1 MSNLNEIQMQ
11 IIKELTFKPS
21 SKFSDIKPFKITS
34 DKFSY
39 HLRILQELGLIMKS
53 ESGEYSL
60 TVEGKKFATII
71 DTETKKVEKLPKNS
85 VLLIVRNKDK
95 FVIQRRMKEPYFGFL
110 GFITGK
116 IKFGETLV
124 EAANRELDEECKIKA
139 DFKYQYTFHELTY
152 QKSDNLLLEDKYFYC
167 MIGDYVSGNLNNTE
181 GAENVWMSIEEFRN
195 AEPKY
200 HNEIEI
206 LELYLN
212 NFENLFEKKYFI
224 EKF

>member
-1 MSNLNEIQMQ
+1 MSDLNEIQMQ

-21 SKFSDIKPFKITS
+21 YKFSDIKPYKITS

-39 HLRILQELGLIMKS
+39 HLKALQDLNLIIKS
-53 ESGEYSL
+53 DSGEYSL
-60 TVEGKKFATII
+60 STEGKKFATTI
-71 DTETKKVEKLPKNS
+71 DMEVKKVEKLPKNS
-85 VLLIVRNKDK
+85 VLLIVKRDDK
-95 FVIQRRMKEPYFGFL
+95 FAIQRRMKEPYIGFL

-116 IKFGETLV
+116 IKFGETLI
-124 EAANRELDEECKIKA
+124 EAANRELEEECQIKA
-139 DFKYQYTFHELTY
+139 NFKYQYTFHELTY

-167 MIGDYVSGNLNNTE
+167 MVGAFVSGDLSNTE
-181 GAENVWMSIEEFRN
+181 GAENVWMSIEDFRK

-206 LELYLN
+206 LELYLD
-212 NFENLFEKKYFI
+212 NFEKLFEKKYFI

>member
-21 SKFSDIKPFKITS
+21 SKFSDIKPYKVTS

-39 HLRILQELGLIMKS
+39 HLRTLQDLGLIIKS

-60 TVEGKKFATII
+60 TIEGKKFATTI
-71 DTETKKVEKLPKNS
+71 DTETKTVEKLPKNS
-85 VLLIVRNKDK
+85 VLLIVRKDDK
-95 FVIQRRMKEPYFGFL
+95 LVIQRRMKEPYFGFM

-116 IKFGETLV
+116 IKFGETLL
-124 EAANRELDEECKIKA
+124 EAANRELEEECKIQA
-139 DFKYQYTFHELTY
+139 NFKYQYTFHELTY

-167 MIGDYVSGNLNNTE
+167 MVGDYVSGELANTE
-181 GAENVWMSIEEFRN
+181 GAENVWMSADDFRKT
-195 AEPKY
+195 EPKY

-206 LELYLN
+206 LDLYLE
-212 NFENLFEKKYFI
+212 NFEKLFEKKYFI